1 MSCHVFK
8 IIVLSC
14 MTMLVVSTVD
24 RQTTREKIF
33 NVGVGIMSLNS
44 ENGLLYGSKFALQA
58 FAVGDFSIPAACRKT
73 SNVKLDLLS
82 NSIAENCSTSVISIV
97 KHRLIVFVSYT
108 HVTGCIMPVISFRPL

>member
-44 ENGLLYGSKFALQA
+44 ENGLLYGSKFALLQ
-58 FAVGDFSIPAACRKT
+58 
-73 SNVKLDLLS
+73 NVKRE
-82 NSIAENCSTSVISIV
+82 A
-97 KHRLIVFVSYT
+97 
-108 HVTGCIMPVISFRPL
+108 